1 MICILIN
8 PSCVKFQNK
17 LKAFELFNL
26 FPFISYPIL
35 ELTDFYFWTF
45 FQIFLRLTRSS
56 LKSDR
61 CIVHWTISQGSDSEQ
76 KSTYLWTLSDDRWI
90 SNAGIVSASQFSI
103 FVDLQIFSTFQ
114 LFMNPMILLSWK
126 QNFEGVRNIFHY
138 DGLPSHSAGR
148 SWNSGRSEPKK

>member
-45 FQIFLRLTRSS
+45 FQIFCRLTRSS

-90 SNAGIVSASQFSI
+90 SNAGIVSLRPSFQF
-103 FVDLQIFSTFQ
+103 FCGFAKFFHLLTLQ
-114 LFMNPMILLSWK
+114 
-126 QNFEGVRNIFHY
+126 
-138 DGLPSHSAGR
+138 
-148 SWNSGRSEPKK
+148 EPHDSFIMKTKLWGSLQYIS